1 MPYKLAISLSI
12 LWASCVMTVMADEA
26 RWLQYVT
33 AAMEADQRGDPE
45 EAIRQSQ
52 FALKES
58 EDFGEEDPRFAASLS
73 NLALLYDD
81 QGRYAEAEPLFKR
94 ALTINEKAL
103 GREHPNTRLALENLS
118 ALNQAQGPFGFLTRL
133 LREYGLQ

>member
-1 MPYKLAISLSI
+1 MQRQLTILLSV
-12 LWASCVMTVMADEA
+12 LWVSSVPVMADET
-26 RWLQYVT
+26 RWLQYLT

-103 GREHPNTRLALENLS
+103 GRWHPDV
-118 ALNQAQGPFGFLTRL
+118 
-133 LREYGLQ
+133 